1 MKKIYVLSPFNFNDG
16 KEQKHFQVGFHD
28 VDDTVAEHWFV
39 KAHCSPDEQAGG
51 KGEHETPRTQTAHR
65 AQRPHAHGKRVLLNS
80 KRNCRR
86 LPIMAR
92 NQSLPTPEQFRAT
105 FPQFA
110 DETKY
115 PTPMIQARLNLADAM
130 LSESRFGVDIF
141 PYIVGLYVAHY
152 MYLYAADMRGMAV
165 GTAGGVNSGIQTA
178 KSVDKV
184 SASYDASATLD
195 PNAGFWNNSR
205 YGSEFWEYLM
215 MFGAGAV
222 QLGTPE

>member
-1 MKKIYVLSPFNFNDG
+1 
-16 KEQKHFQVGFHD
+16 
-28 VDDTVAEHWFV
+28 
-39 KAHCSPDEQAGG
+39 
-51 KGEHETPRTQTAHR
+51 
-65 AQRPHAHGKRVLLNS
+65 
-80 KRNCRR
+80 
-86 LPIMAR
+86 MAR
-92 NQSLPTPEQFRAT
+92 NQSLPTPEQFRVT

-115 PTPMIQARLNLADAM
+115 PTPMIQTRLNLADAM

>member
-16 KEQKHFQVGFHD
+16 KEQKHFPVGFHN
-28 VDDTVAEHWFV
+28 VDDTVADHWFV
-39 KAHCSPDEQAGG
+39 KAHCSPD
-51 KGEHETPRTQTAHR
+51 GEAPAVAEDPRIAELEAKSPRKT
-65 AQRPHAHGKRVLLNS
+65 RVLLNS

-92 NQSLPTPEQFRAT
+92 NQSLPTPEQFRLT

-115 PTPMIQARLNLADAM
+115 PTPMIQTRLNLADAM

-152 MYLYAADMRGMAV
+152 MYLYAADMRGVAV